1 LKQITVASFQINTYS
16 KFMIIFPSFGSIMC
30 VAETVWYNLRISHS

>member
-1 LKQITVASFQINTYS
+1 
-16 KFMIIFPSFGSIMC
+16 MIIFPSFGSIMC